1 VESPVIHQTQAAP
14 ASEGHEERY
23 IVPFTVFPGGQDALG
38 CEDARHGEVKACVT
52 DEQVGPLGGATHEP
66 VEPQADSGPL
76 AVSDLEREMVDDAEV
91 ELLPDDLRLFSGYFW
106 HILAT

>member
-1 VESPVIHQTQAAP
+1 MESPVIHQTQAAP

-66 VEPQADSGPL
+66 VEPLADRGPL
-76 AVSDLEREMVDDAEV
+76 AVSDLGREMDSMMQK
-91 ELLPDDLRLFSGYFW
+91 LSYFPTIYGYF
-106 HILAT
+106 LAIFGIS